1 MTPEALRARIDD
13 APVLLDGGLAT
24 QLESVGRDIS
34 GSLWSATV
42 LRDDPLAVR
51 DAHLAFLK
59 VGADVIITASY
70 QVSRRGLVA
79 AGGTAAEADSLLARS
94 VELALEARESF
105 PQALVAA
112 SVGPYGATNH
122 DGSEYRGR
130 YGLSRRDLADFHRE
144 RLGVLV
150 AAGADL
156 LAIETIPDLD
166 EVEALVEA
174 LEDVPGVAAW
184 LSMTTPD
191 GTVLSAGQPL
201 AEAAQV
207 VAGCSS
213 VVAVGVNC
221 SAPRTVGLALS
232 ALAEPWALAGGVGA
246 PALLAYPNAGQVW
259 DSATETWSG
268 PLSPVPAATDVDSW
282 LSAGARLLGACCGVQ
297 PADIASLSAL
307 MGRSGWH
314 SD

>member
-1 MTPEALRARIDD
+1 MTPELLRARIDSG
-13 APVLLDGGLAT
+13 LLLVDGGLAT
-24 QLESVGRDIS
+24 ELESAGHDIS
-34 GSLWSATV
+34 GSLWSARV
-42 LRDDPLAVR
+42 LRENPQAVR
-51 DAHLAFLK
+51 DAHVAFLEA
-59 VGADVIITASY
+59 GADVIITASY

-79 AGGTAAEADSLLARS
+79 AGGTAAEADSLLVRS
-94 VELALEARESF
+94 VELALEAREAF
-105 PQALVAA
+105 PDALVAA

-130 YGLSRRDLADFHRE
+130 YGLSQRDLADFHRE

-166 EVEALVEA
+166 EVEALIEA
-174 LEDVPGVAAW
+174 LADVPGVAAW

-201 AEAAQV
+201 ADASRS
-207 VAGCSS
+207 VAECPS

-221 SAPRTVGLALS
+221 SAPSAVRLALS
-232 ALAEPWALAGGVGA
+232 ALAEPWALAGGAGA
-246 PALLAYPNAGQVW
+246 PALLAYPNAGQLW
-259 DSATETWSG
+259 DSTTETWSG
-268 PLSPVPAATDVDSW
+268 ASSPVPAASDVAAW
-282 LSAGARLLGACCGVQ
+282 LAAGARLVGGCCGVG
-297 PADIASLSAL
+297 PADIAALGAL
-307 MGRSGWH
+307 MARAGWH